1 MHGGGYH
8 RAEIRLLNLS
18 ALSSDAIIA
27 ADQSLSGAGTQTNY
41 YPGTNHSDFGIE
53 PWTAGSYLLSIR
65 LFVNPPFATLSRI
78 EMLDHI
84 SDIDLVACYAGGHKG
99 FIEQLSGRPDERM
112 AIEVFL
118 IAGLLSHEHELGFH
132 VPFAENGLGSPAPD
146 VAGPAGFRGVCER
159 LN

>member
-8 RAEIRLLNLS
+8 RTEIRLLNLS
-18 ALSSDAIIA
+18 TLSSDAIIA
-27 ADQSLSGAGTQTNY
+27 ADQSLSGAGTQTDY
-41 YPGTNHSDFGIE
+41 YPGTNHSDFSIE

-65 LFVNPPFATLSRI
+65 LFVNPPFAALGRI

-84 SDIDLVACYAGGHKG
+84 SDIDLVARYAGSHKG
-99 FIEQLSGRPDERM
+99 FIEQFSGRPDERM

-118 IAGLLSHEHELGFH
+118 IARLLSYEHDFGLH
-132 VPFAENGLGSPAPD
+132 VPFAEYGLRSATPN
-146 VAGPAGFRGVCER
+146 VAGPAGFRGLRER